1 MALTQISTA
10 GVKDDAISAGKIPA
24 NAVGSSEI
32 ADDAVDQGAIAD
44 EAVDE
49 ARLQISNAGSNGQF
63 LQKQSG
69 NTGGL
74 TWATVSV
81 PDSDKIEEG
90 NTSVETID
98 TGSDGRVVIELDGG
112 EKARFTGDGLAIGTT
127 TLASGMSANAN
138 HLGLK
143 NSANCGMT
151 IIAGDDDDC
160 NINFTDDDRNIS
172 GAIKYSNDGDYL
184 SLYTD
189 ASERFRVA
197 SAGQLGIG
205 GATYGTS
212 GQVLTS
218 GGSGAAPSWTTISAA
233 PTIEA
238 TANGSISANEA
249 VIVESDGKVAGIT
262 AVSDTT
268 TSSSNLV
275 DTANNGFGPRF
286 LQTAWDDGN
295 STVVAIWFEHTGNSG
310 QSRINIAAGTLSGNS
325 LTWGSNVVVYEGT
338 ARWPQ
343 VASVG
348 GNKYLLTW
356 AQDNGQSFGRIA
368 TVSGTTVTL
377 HSSTNI
383 GSYTYRDSDLI
394 VLSSTKAVLAFS
406 LNSNVVNYAKVIT
419 ISGNGISVGSDTA
432 FTGSNN
438 NGGQNRLVKLT
449 STKFLWTCYRAPYA
463 TVYGRVC
470 EVSSSA
476 TTPSLGG
483 MATFID
489 NKGHAH
495 LTIWDSVKNQGAFLW
510 QHTSRSNKICAF
522 KWTYSGTTITA
533 NINTITNDL
542 VDGDYQAWQMQGA
555 VSSTSNI
562 FISLKN
568 QSGSPGNQGEFFK
581 IVQDGDTFS
590 ASNHVTNFSSGDY
603 VMSGDSRT
611 QSSTV
616 DLVGPNKFL
625 VLWGT
630 YKSGQNWLRYFV
642 RQYPATDLTL
652 ENFIGF
658 SSAAY
663 TNGQTAKINVV
674 GNTTTQSSLTPG
686 KKYYIQNN
694 GSLDLTPD
702 DPSVVG
708 GRALTSTSLLIT
720 HA

>member
-143 NSANCGMT
+143 SSHNCGMT

-160 NINFTDDDRNIS
+160 NINFTDDDRNIA

-262 AVSDTT
+262 AQANA
-268 TSSSNLV
+268 TSTSQNGPQMDQSN
-275 DTANNGFGPRF
+275 GPRYI
-286 LQTAWDDGN
+286 QTAWDSAN
-295 STVVAIWFEHTGNSG
+295 ETIFAFWYEHTGNSG
-310 QSRINIAAGTLSGNS
+310 QSQLYCAAGTLIGASTTTV
-325 LTWGSNVVVYEGT
+325 TWGSKVEVYDGM

-343 VASVG
+343 VACLSSG
-348 GNKYLLTW
+348 KFLLTW
-356 AQDNGQSFGRIA
+356 AQDNNAGKGQIA
-368 TVSGTTVTL
+368 TVNGTTVTL
-377 HSSTNI
+377 Q
-383 GSYTYRDSDLI
+383 GSPQDDGVSNKHNDSDL
-394 VLSSTKAVLAFS
+394 VALTSTKAVLVYAHGS
-406 LNSNVVNYAKVIT
+406 TDDNYIKVIT
-419 ISGNGISVGSDTA
+419 ISGNSISFGGATICASSHTNGGYNRVIKLSDT
-432 FTGSNN
+432 
-438 NGGQNRLVKLT
+438 KC
-449 STKFLWTCYRAPYA
+449 LWTYFRSPFQ

-470 EVSSSA
+470 TVGSSD
-476 TTPSLGG
+476 TTASLGSD
-483 MATFID
+483 AIFID
-489 NKGHAH
+489 NKGTGNHVA
-495 LTIWDSVKNQGAFLW
+495 LYDPVKEQGAFIFEYS
-510 QHTSRSNKICAF
+510 SRHKPAALR
-522 KWTYSGTTITA
+522 WDYSGSTLTVQTSTITTDLTDA
-533 NINTITNDL
+533 NPETYQMK
-542 VDGDYQAWQMQGA
+542 GD
-555 VSSTSNI
+555 
-562 FISLKN
+562 ISGTGIMHIAFRDHYD
-568 QSGSPGNQGEFFK
+568 SGLDYFK
-581 IVQDGDTFS
+581 LVQDGDVFTVS
-590 ASNHVTNFSSGDY
+590 DSVQDVGDDIMAY
-603 VMSGDSRT
+603 ETENVS
-611 QSSTV
+611 V
-616 DLVGPNKFL
+616 DVQLVAPNKFL
-625 VLWGT
+625 ISWGPQ
-630 YKSGQNWLRYFV
+630 SHNDLRTFV
-642 RQYPATDLTL
+642 RQYPATDLTT

-686 KKYYIQNN
+686 QKYYIQNN